1 MINIATQINHWR
13 STSLE
18 ELQAA
23 RILLQKNQ
31 IRQGLFWVHLMLEKM
46 LKAHVCK
53 KTQEIAPRIHNL
65 VRLSE
70 LAGLELDED
79 TVEFLSDINEFN
91 LEGRYIEYL
100 GVVPEQEE
108 ADHILC
114 RAEEL
119 VKWLNEKL

>member
-1 MINIATQINHWR
+1 
-13 STSLE
+13 
-18 ELQAA
+18 
-23 RILLQKNQ
+23 
-31 IRQGLFWVHLMLEKM
+31 M

-70 LAGLELDED
+70 LAGLELDRD
-79 TVEFLSDINEFN
+79 VVDFLSDVNEFN

-100 GVVPEQEE
+100 GVVPEQHG

-119 VKWLNEKL
+119 LKWLNEKL